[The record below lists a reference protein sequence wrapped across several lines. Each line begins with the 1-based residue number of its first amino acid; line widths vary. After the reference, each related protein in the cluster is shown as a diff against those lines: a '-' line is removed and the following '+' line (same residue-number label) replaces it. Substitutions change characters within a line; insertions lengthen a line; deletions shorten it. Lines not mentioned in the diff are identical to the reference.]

1 MVSHPIRILLY
12 YDAFDLKGDVHERS
26 QSFLD
31 KLEACLTY
39 FLTRKAKNR
48 TLDSQERLCNLI
60 DCIQEKNRAR
70 IKV

>member
-48 TLDSQERLCNLI
+48 ALDSQE
-60 DCIQEKNRAR
+60 
-70 IKV
+70 